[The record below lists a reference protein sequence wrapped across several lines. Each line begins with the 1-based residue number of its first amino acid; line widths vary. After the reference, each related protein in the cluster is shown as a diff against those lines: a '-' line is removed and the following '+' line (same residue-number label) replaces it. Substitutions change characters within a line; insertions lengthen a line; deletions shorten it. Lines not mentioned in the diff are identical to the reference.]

1 MCKLPALVL
10 WSFPLPLVLATC
22 HTVCHSSS
30 FAVTGIILVPA
41 CFPVHRH
48 RFRNM
53 QREQIVQITETVL
66 SEPVE
71 IRRFIQQAVDHW
83 PRLLAVHFTLHST
96 EGNRD
101 EGQIHEF
108 FRAFYRQLNQRSH
121 AGYPLLPVV
130 LRWLLET
137 TESTDSTG
145 IRCLLLI
152 SQDLICPP
160 GSGMTSDD
168 ADSHLVG
175 LLQQAGSTLTP
186 EGQCTVVCCYRVVR
200 AATPE
205 GAESLRAFRN
215 TCLSLARPVR
225 AGIIR

>member
-1 MCKLPALVL
+1 M
-10 WSFPLPLVLATC
+10 
-22 HTVCHSSS
+22 
-30 FAVTGIILVPA
+30 PA

-83 PRLLAVHFTLHST
+83 PRLLAVQFTLHST
-96 EGNRD
+96 GGNCDGR
-101 EGQIHEF
+101 QIHAF
-108 FRAFYRQLNQRSH
+108 YWAFYRQLNQRSH
-121 AGYPLLPVV
+121 TGYPLLPVV
-130 LRWLLET
+130 LRWLRET

-160 GSGMTSDD
+160 GSRMTSDD
-168 ADSHLVG
+168 ADSHLVA
-175 LLQQAGSTLTP
+175 LLQQAGTTLTA
-186 EGQCTVVCCYRVVR
+186 EGHCTVVCCYRVVR

-205 GAESLRAFRN
+205 GAESLTAFRN
-215 TCLSLARPVR
+215 ACLSLARPVM

>member
-1 MCKLPALVL
+1 M
-10 WSFPLPLVLATC
+10 
-22 HTVCHSSS
+22 
-30 FAVTGIILVPA
+30 PA

-83 PRLLAVHFTLHST
+83 PRLLAVQFTLHST
-96 EGNRD
+96 GGNRD
-101 EGQIHEF
+101 GGQIHAF
-108 FRAFYRQLNQRSH
+108 YRAFYRQLNQRSH

-130 LRWLLET
+130 LRWLRET
-137 TESTDSTG
+137 TDSTG

-160 GSGMTSDD
+160 GAGLTADD
-168 ADSHLVG
+168 ADSHLVA
-175 LLQQAGSTLTP
+175 LLQQTGSTLTP
-186 EGQCTVVCCYRVVR
+186 EGHCTVVCCYRVVR

-205 GAESLRAFRN
+205 GAEPLRAFRN
-215 TCLSLARPVR
+215 ACLSLSWPVM